1 MKTAAIKDW
10 WIRLEGVAG
19 PANGIVKI
27 DQISESGVRSLE
39 PDGIFAVV
47 GLNGSGKSCFFDFL
61 TNLDYNRLPFLRH
74 EISLFD
80 GTTVSIPGAN
90 LTARIVDP
98 SSALRKNNQVL
109 DGLRTT
115 FGQQELIDLK
125 QEETSL
131 LNYVLNSAYD
141 RISMEEIQI
150 SDSEVCTRF
159 VATSGNLVLDNDS
172 LSLGEQLVLYIYWV
186 FTRRFKDPGMYFL
199 EEPESGLAPSAQK
212 KLVDLLV
219 YISSGRA
226 KQIFVSTH
234 SPFIVSRLGP
244 ERVLLLKKD
253 TSSEWVNAG
262 QINYLEELGMD
273 LGLQGIFYVE
283 DNKARV
289 FLRKLLSV
297 YGSEIGK
304 THEVIFLGGESEVFE
319 VVRRLQ
325 FGPSGF
331 KIGGILDGD
340 QRGIK
345 KYSQYPGRFH
355 FLPGTLP
362 PEKELLN
369 AILSHREE
377 FARALMTKEADVIDA
392 IRRCRGLD
400 HHDFFEELSRLL
412 YGEIRPSVY
421 EHAFAIWFNSYPQRQ
436 EIHELIRAI
445 DPSLPDENIDEV
457 DRMFPVQVRP
467 VA

>member
-1 MKTAAIKDW
+1 MAAIKDCW
-10 WIRLEGVAG
+10 NRLEGVAR
-19 PANGIVKI
+19 PANGIVRI
-27 DQISESGVRSLE
+27 DQISADGIRSLE
-39 PDGIFAVV
+39 PDGIFAIV

-61 TNLDYNRLPFLRH
+61 TNLGYNRLPFLKH
-74 EISLFD
+74 NISLYD

-98 SSALRKNNQVL
+98 SSALRKNNQAL
-109 DGLRTT
+109 EGLRST

-125 QEETSL
+125 QEETYL
-131 LNYVLNSAYD
+131 LNYVLNSTYNK
-141 RISMEEIQI
+141 ISLEEIQI
-150 SDSEVCTRF
+150 SDSEVCIRF
-159 VATSGNLVLDNDS
+159 IATSGDLVLDNDG
-172 LSLGEQLVLYIYWV
+172 LSLGEQLVLYLYWAL
-186 FTRRFKDPGMYFL
+186 TKKFKDPGMYFL

-226 KQIFVSTH
+226 KQIFISTH

-253 TSSEWVNAG
+253 TSSTWVNAG

-289 FLRKLLSV
+289 FLKKLLSV
-297 YGSEIGK
+297 YGSEIVK
-304 THEVIFLGGESEVFE
+304 THDVIFLGGEAEVFE

-325 FGPSGF
+325 FGASGF
-331 KIGGILDGD
+331 KMSGILDGD
-340 QRGIK
+340 QRGIR
-345 KYSQYPGRFH
+345 KYGDHPGRFH

-362 PEKELLN
+362 PERELIKAVLD
-369 AILSHREE
+369 HQRD
-377 FARALMTKEADVIDA
+377 FARALMTKEADVLDA

-412 YGEIRPSVY
+412 YDEVRPSVY
-421 EHAFAIWFNSYPQRQ
+421 EQAFAIWFSNYPQRA
-436 EIHELIRAI
+436 EIHELLRAI
-445 DPSLPDENIDEV
+445 DPSLPDENIHEV
-457 DRMFPVQVRP
+457 DRIFPVRVP
-467 VA
+467 PAA